1 MALEAAAHTK
11 IVFLIVGESA
21 SGKDS
26 LANMLCENLG
36 LKKVVSY
43 TTRPRRIG
51 ESEDS
56 HVFISKDEVEQYRD
70 DMIAYTEINSNFYF
84 ATRQQIMD
92 SNLYLI
98 DPTGSNHLRA
108 LMKDDNIRF
117 VTIYINTPPEI
128 RRERA
133 MMRGDLP
140 IIYQSRAEDE
150 EYQFSYFK
158 RAAKYDYAVSNID
171 INKAYQVIKN
181 IIEVETNAETNQ

>member
-56 HVFISKDEVEQYRD
+56 HIFISKDEVKQYSD
-70 DMIAYTEINSNFYF
+70 DMIAYTEINDNFYF
-84 ATRQQIMD
+84 ATRK
-92 SNLYLI
+92 NLMESDIYII
-98 DPTGSNHLRA
+98 DPEGANHLHA
-108 LMKDDNIRF
+108 LVNDDSIRF
-117 VTIYINTPPEI
+117 VTIYINVPAEI

-133 MMRGDLP
+133 MARGDLP
-140 IIYQSRAEDE
+140 LIYQSRIEDE
-150 EYQFSYFK
+150 ECQFSYFK
-158 RAAKYDYAVSNID
+158 RAAKYDYAVSNVD
-171 INKAYQVIKN
+171 INKAYQIIKN
-181 IIEVETNAETNQ
+181 IIEVETNAEAN